1 MMRFEPGLR
10 TRTAVLI
17 AMTVLFNSVGSL
29 FLSIGMKQVGKVQEW
44 SLMQLAT
51 MGRMTAASG
60 TIWLGVGML
69 ALFFVSYL
77 LVLSWADYSYVL
89 PASAAGYAI
98 VPLLGYVF
106 GGEQVSRLRWGG
118 VVLICLGV
126 ILVGRTPVRTST

>member
-1 MMRFEPGLR
+1 MRVEPGLR

-29 FLSIGMKQVGKVQEW
+29 FLSIGMKQVGRVQEW
-44 SLMQLAT
+44 SLLQLAT
-51 MGRMTAASG
+51 MGRMTAGSG
-60 TIWLGVGML
+60 AIWLGVGML

-98 VPLLGYVF
+98 VPLLAYVF